1 MQTMIHTLLP
11 FADID
16 TAVFT
21 PDFDSAR
28 GIFCAVAWV
37 STIIAALI
45 TVVSLFAGAE
55 ADADGDLSSVD
66 SDTGDGDAGIFS
78 LRAIVGFFLGMG
90 WGGFIAASSGYGVG
104 VSVLCALA
112 AGVGMFFAVAFLI
125 RAIYSLKSEVVF
137 NAASLVGKTGTVYI
151 TIPAKGETGGQVQVS
166 AGHLVTMPAV
176 QEGDTPLPAQTPVV
190 VTAATPQQLT
200 VKALH

>member
-1 MQTMIHTLLP
+1 MIHTLLLP
-11 FADID
+11 LADID
-16 TAVFT
+16 TAAFT
-21 PDFDSAR
+21 PDFDSVR

-37 STIIAALI
+37 STAIAALI
-45 TVVSLFAGAE
+45 TIISLFAGVE
-55 ADADGDLSSVD
+55 ADADGDLSAVD

-90 WGGFIAASSGYGVG
+90 WGGFIPAAAGC
-104 VSVLCALA
+104 SVLVSALSA
-112 AGVGMFFAVAFLI
+112 VASGVAMFFIVAFLI

-137 NAASLVGKTGTVYI
+137 NAASLVGKTGTVYV

-166 AGHLVTMPAV
+166 AGQLITMPAV
-176 QEGDTPLPAQTPVV
+176 QEGDAPLPAQTPIV

-200 VKALH
+200 VKALN

>member
-1 MQTMIHTLLP
+1 MIHTLLLP
-11 FADID
+11 LADID

-21 PDFDSAR
+21 PDFDSVR

-37 STIIAALI
+37 STAIAALI
-45 TVVSLFAGAE
+45 TIVSLFAGVE
-55 ADADGDLSSVD
+55 ADADGDLSAVD

-90 WGGFIAASSGYGVG
+90 WGGFITAASGC
-104 VSVLCALA
+104 SVLVSILSAVVS
-112 AGVGMFFAVAFLI
+112 GVAMFFAVAFLI

-137 NAASLVGKTGTVYI
+137 NATSLVGKTGTVYV
-151 TIPAKGETGGQVQVS
+151 TIPAMGEAGGQVQVA
-166 AGHLVTMPAV
+166 AGQLITMPAV
-176 QEGDTPLPAQTPVV
+176 QEGDTPLPAQTPII

-200 VKALH
+200 VKALN

>member
-1 MQTMIHTLLP
+1 MFHTLLLP
-11 FADID
+11 LADID

-21 PDFDSAR
+21 PDFESVR
-28 GIFCAVAWV
+28 GIFCTVAWV
-37 STIIAALI
+37 STALAAVI
-45 TVVSLFAGAE
+45 TVISVFAGVE
-55 ADADGDLSSVD
+55 ADADGDLSAVD

-90 WGGFIAASSGYGVG
+90 WGGFIPAASGCGVLISALSAVVSGV
-104 VSVLCALA
+104 A
-112 AGVGMFFAVAFLI
+112 MFFAVAFLI

-137 NAASLVGKTGTVYI
+137 RAETLVGKTGTVYV
-151 TIPAKGETGGQVQVS
+151 TIPANGETGGQVQVS
-166 AGHLVTMPAV
+166 AGQLVTMAAV
-176 QEGDTPLPAQTPVV
+176 QTGDTPLPAQTPII

>member
-1 MQTMIHTLLP
+1 MNQTLLLLL
-11 FADID
+11 ADLD

-21 PDFDSAR
+21 PDFDTVR

-37 STIIAALI
+37 STALAALI
-45 TVVSLFAGAE
+45 TVVSLFAGVE
-55 ADADGDLSSVD
+55 ADADGDLSAVD

-90 WGGFIAASSGYGVG
+90 WGGFIAA
-104 VSVLCALA
+104 A
-112 AGVGMFFAVAFLI
+112 AGLGVWVSCLCGVVAGVAMFFAVAFLI

-137 NAASLVGKTGTVYI
+137 NASSLVGKSGTVYV

-166 AGHLVTMPAV
+166 AGQLVTMAAV
-176 QEGDTPLPAQTPVV
+176 QEGDTPLPAQTPIV

-200 VKALH
+200 VKAVQ

>member
-1 MQTMIHTLLP
+1 MIHTLLLP
-11 FADID
+11 LADID

-21 PDFDSAR
+21 PDFDSVR

-37 STIIAALI
+37 STAIAALI
-45 TVVSLFAGAE
+45 TIVSLFAGVE
-55 ADADGDLSSVD
+55 ADADGDLSAVD

-90 WGGFIAASSGYGVG
+90 WGGFIAAASGC
-104 VSVLCALA
+104 SVLVSTLSAVVS
-112 AGVGMFFAVAFLI
+112 GVAMFFAVAFLI

-137 NAASLVGKTGTVYI
+137 NATSLVGKTGTVYV
-151 TIPAKGETGGQVQVS
+151 TIPAMGEAGGQVQVA
-166 AGHLVTMPAV
+166 AGQLITMPAV
-176 QEGDTPLPAQTPVV
+176 QEGDTPLPAQTPII

-200 VKALH
+200 VKALN

>member
-1 MQTMIHTLLP
+1 MIHTLLLP
-11 FADID
+11 LADID

-21 PDFDSAR
+21 PDFDSVR
-28 GIFCAVAWV
+28 GVFCAVAWV
-37 STIIAALI
+37 STAIAALI
-45 TVVSLFAGAE
+45 TIISLFAGVE

-90 WGGFIAASSGYGVG
+90 WGGFIPAAAGCGVM
-104 VSVLCALA
+104 VCVLSSVLS
-112 AGVGMFFAVAFLI
+112 GVAMFFAVAFLI
-125 RAIYSLKSEVVF
+125 RGIYSLKSEVVF
-137 NAASLVGKTGTVYI
+137 NTSSLVGKTGTVYV

-176 QEGDTPLPAQTPVV
+176 QEGENPLPAQTPIV

-200 VKALH
+200 VKALN

>member
-1 MQTMIHTLLP
+1 MIQTLLLP
-11 FADID
+11 LADID

-45 TVVSLFAGAE
+45 TVVSLFAGVE
-55 ADADGDLSSVD
+55 ADADGDLSATD

-90 WGGFIAASSGYGVG
+90 WGGFIAASAGCGVG

-137 NAASLVGKTGTVYI
+137 NASSLVGKTGTVYI

-166 AGHLVTMPAV
+166 AGHLVTMAAV

-200 VKALH
+200 VKPLH

>member
-1 MQTMIHTLLP
+1 MIHTLLLP
-11 FADID
+11 LADID

-21 PDFDSAR
+21 PDFESVR

-37 STIIAALI
+37 STAIAALI
-45 TVVSLFAGAE
+45 TIVSLFTGVE
-55 ADADGDLSSVD
+55 ADGDGDLSSVD

-90 WGGFIAASSGYGVG
+90 WGGFIAAASGAAVWAC
-104 VSVLCALA
+104 VLWAVA
-112 AGVGMFFAVAFLI
+112 AGVAMFFAVAFLI

-137 NAASLVGKTGTVYI
+137 NASSLVGKTGIVYL
-151 TIPAKGETGGQVQVS
+151 TIPAKGETGGQVQVA
-166 AGHLVTMPAV
+166 AGQLITMPAV
-176 QEGDTPLPAQTPVV
+176 QEGDTPLPAQTPIV

-200 VKALH
+200 VKALN

>member
-1 MQTMIHTLLP
+1 MIYTLLLP
-11 FADID
+11 LADID

-21 PDFDSAR
+21 PDFDSVR
-28 GIFCAVAWV
+28 GIFCSVAWV
-37 STIIAALI
+37 STAIAALI
-45 TVVSLFAGAE
+45 TIVSLFAGVE
-55 ADADGDLSSVD
+55 ADGDGDLSSVD

-90 WGGFIAASSGYGVG
+90 WGGFIAAASGCSVA
-104 VSVLCALA
+104 VSVLSAVVS
-112 AGVGMFFAVAFLI
+112 GVAMFFAVAFLI
-125 RAIYSLKSEVVF
+125 RGIYSLKSEVVF
-137 NAASLVGKTGTVYI
+137 NASTLVGKTGTVYV

-176 QEGDTPLPAQTPVV
+176 QEGDTPLPAQTPIV

-200 VKALH
+200 VKALN

>member
-1 MQTMIHTLLP
+1 MIHTLLLP
-11 FADID
+11 LADID

-21 PDFDSAR
+21 PDFDSVR

-37 STIIAALI
+37 STAIAALI
-45 TVVSLFAGAE
+45 TVISLFAGVE
-55 ADADGDLSSVD
+55 ADADGDLSAVD

-90 WGGFIAASSGYGVG
+90 WGGFIAAASGLAVWA
-104 VSVLCALA
+104 SVLCGVA
-112 AGVGMFFAVAFLI
+112 AGVAMFFAVAFLI

-137 NAASLVGKTGTVYI
+137 NASSLVGKTGTVYV

-166 AGHLVTMPAV
+166 AGQLVTMPAV
-176 QEGDTPLPAQTPVV
+176 QEGDTPLPAQTPII

-200 VKALH
+200 VKAAQ